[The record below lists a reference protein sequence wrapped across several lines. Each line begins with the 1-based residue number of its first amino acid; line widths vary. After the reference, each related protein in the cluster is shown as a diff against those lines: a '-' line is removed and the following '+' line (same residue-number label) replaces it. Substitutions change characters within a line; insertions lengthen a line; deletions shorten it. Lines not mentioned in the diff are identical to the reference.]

1 MNYLKLSVMQRILA
15 APALLIIILIC
26 MFTMNTLGAQSQ
38 RQALDELFRQR
49 FVNTQQS
56 QALLGEVAQLQARLY
71 KVVSLHAAQYA
82 PAKIEPLA
90 ASLKEKIKRV
100 QADIDTLRG
109 QKDLLPPENDLL
121 GKIRIGV
128 DNYGKTVADVM
139 EMAASDTMMA
149 NMFIE
154 TAWEQFDGLQKTM
167 DELVILEK
175 KLGQDRFDKANSD
188 AENLLRNF
196 LIAIVLAVLAG
207 AALTWAVARSI
218 TRPLAAVV
226 ADSDYVLRH
235 NDFTH
240 QVAVLSDC
248 EIGAAA
254 SAFNRL
260 LAQQRSFIGDTL
272 NSAGKIADIARH
284 FSGSSAQVSHG
295 AAQQSEAAAA
305 IAASVEEVSVSIGE
319 TSRGAERAEITVEK
333 ARADSDRALGMTRE
347 TMSDINRIVA
357 SIEDSSAKVGVL
369 SDNSQAISNIIN
381 VIKEIADQTNLLALN
396 AAIEAARA
404 GEQGRGFAVVADEVR
419 KLAERTTK
427 STQEI
432 GSLISNIHRQIG
444 ETVSAM
450 LQASQQSACI
460 VDKTQQAELALES
473 IAQGN
478 QEVSNQMKGIA
489 HAIREQNV
497 AVQGITQHMEQIA
510 QSTEQT
516 SVSTQN
522 NSRSS
527 QDLDALA
534 ESLRQAVAVYRI

>member
-1 MNYLKLSVMQRILA
+1 MNHFKLSVMQRILA
-15 APALLIIILIC
+15 APALLIIVLLG
-26 MFTMNTLGAQSQ
+26 MFALNMLGAQSQ
-38 RQALDELFRQR
+38 RQALDELFHQR

-71 KVVSLHAAQYA
+71 KVVSLHAAKYD

-90 ASLKEKIKRV
+90 TALKQKITRV

-109 QKDLLPPENDLL
+109 QKDLLAQENELL
-121 GKIRIGV
+121 GKIRSGV
-128 DNYGKTVADVM
+128 DNYSKTVADVM

-167 DELVILEK
+167 DALVSLEK
-175 KLGQDRFDKANSD
+175 KLGQERFDKANGD
-188 AENLLRNF
+188 AEDLLRNF

-207 AALTWAVARSI
+207 AGLTWAVARSI
-218 TRPLAAVV
+218 TQPLAAVV

-240 QVAVLSDC
+240 RVAVLSDC

-260 LAQQRSFIGDTL
+260 LVQQRSFIGDTL
-272 NSAGKIADIARH
+272 NSAGKIADIARR
-284 FSGSSAQVSHG
+284 FAGSSAQVSSG

-305 IAASVEEVSVSIGE
+305 VAASVEEVSVSIGE
-319 TSRGAERAEITVEK
+319 TSRGAEHAEISVEK

-357 SIEDSSAKVGVL
+357 SIEDSSSKVGVL

-432 GSLISNIHRQIG
+432 GSLIANIQRQIG
-444 ETVSAM
+444 ETVTAM
-450 LQASQQSACI
+450 AQASQQSARI
-460 VDKTQQAELALES
+460 VDKTQQAERALES
-473 IAQGN
+473 IAHGN
-478 QEVSNQMKGIA
+478 QEVSEQMKSIA
-489 HAIREQNV
+489 HAIREQSA
-497 AVQGITQHMEQIA
+497 AVQDITRHVEHIA

-516 SVSTQN
+516 SLSTQN

-527 QDLDALA
+527 QDLDGLA

>member
-1 MNYLKLSVMQRILA
+1 MQRILA
-15 APALLIIILIC
+15 APALLITVLLG
-26 MFTMNTLGAQSQ
+26 MFALNMLGAQSQ
-38 RQALDELFRQR
+38 RQALDELFHQR

-71 KVVSLHAAQYA
+71 KVVSLHAAKYD

-90 ASLKEKIKRV
+90 VGLKQKITRV
-100 QADIDTLRG
+100 QVDIDTLRG
-109 QKDLLPPENDLL
+109 KKDLLAQENDLL
-121 GKIRIGV
+121 GKIRSGV

-139 EMAASDTMMA
+139 EIAASDTLMA

-167 DELVILEK
+167 DELVSLEK

-188 AENLLRNF
+188 AENLLHNF

-207 AALTWAVARSI
+207 IGLTWAVARSI
-218 TRPLAAVV
+218 TQPLAAVV

-240 QVAVLSDC
+240 RVAVLSDC

-260 LAQQRSFIGDTL
+260 LAQQRSFISDTL
-272 NSAGKIADIARH
+272 NSAGKIADIARR
-284 FSGSSAQVSHG
+284 FSGSSAQVSSG
-295 AAQQSEAAAA
+295 AAQQSEASVAV
-305 IAASVEEVSVSIGE
+305 AASVEEVSVSIGE
-319 TSRGAERAEITVEK
+319 TSRSAERAEITVEK

-357 SIEDSSAKVGVL
+357 SIEDSSSKVGVL
-369 SDNSQAISNIIN
+369 SDNSLAISNIIN

-419 KLAERTTK
+419 KLAERTSK

-432 GSLISNIHRQIG
+432 GSLIANIQRQIG
-444 ETVSAM
+444 ETVTAM
-450 LQASQQSACI
+450 AQASQQSARI
-460 VDKTQQAELALES
+460 VDKTEQAERALES
-473 IAQGN
+473 IAHGN
-478 QEVSNQMKGIA
+478 QEVSEQMKSIA
-489 HAIREQNV
+489 HAIREQSA
-497 AVQGITQHMEQIA
+497 AVQGITRHMEYIA

-516 SVSTQN
+516 RLSTQN

-527 QDLDALA
+527 QDLDGLA